1 MADYH
6 YNLDKIDSYNALINI
21 IWGERS
27 NGKSYQLKHK
37 KAIIPYLKSCI
48 EESIQDR
55 DRFILMRRWK
65 EEITAEK
72 IERYFAD
79 IDIHTLTDGKYNCIS
94 YYRKQVY
101 LANYNTETGKTTRGD
116 IIGYVVALS
125 TEQNYAGASYL
136 DVKNIIFEEFMSR
149 SQYLS
154 NEPDKLMNFWNTV
167 DRKRGTTR
175 LWLVGNTI
183 SRVCPY
189 LVDWDLMNIITHQK
203 QGEINIKY
211 LDTGTVD
218 ENNNP
223 IEIKLAI
230 EYCKSSGK
238 SSFSIGK
245 HKDML
250 NKGSWQSDPQPHLP
264 KSKNEYKKMYAIG
277 FEFKEFKF
285 IGELLLDKETKNL
298 CWFIYP
304 YKGEFK
310 KDIIIISDVVKLD
323 RRYQRNIYDLTIKSE
338 RLKSIL
344 STFRENN
351 IFYCSDLVGTDFKQ
365 CIDFSIRR

>member
-101 LANYNTETGKTTRGD
+101 LANYDVETGKTTRGD
-116 IIGYVVALS
+116 LIGYVVALS
-125 TEQNYAGASYL
+125 TEQHYAGASYL
-136 DVKNIIFEEFMSR
+136 DVTNIIFEEFMSR
-149 SQYLS
+149 SVYLA
-154 NEPDKLMNFWNTV
+154 NEPDKLMNFFNTV
-167 DRKRGTTR
+167 DRKRGVVK
-175 LWLVGNTI
+175 LWLIGNTI

-189 LVDWDLMNIITHQK
+189 LVDWDLLKIITTQK
-203 QGEINIKY
+203 QGTIITKY
-211 LDTGTVD
+211 LETGTYKD
-218 ENNNP
+218 NGEP
-223 IEIKLAI
+223 ILVKIAV
-230 EYCKSSGK
+230 EYCKSSGRT
-238 SSFSIGK
+238 SYSIGK

-250 NKGSWQSDPQPHLP
+250 NKGSWQSDPQPLLER
-264 KSKNEYKKMYAIG
+264 SYKDYKVFYRIG
-277 FEFKEFKF
+277 FEYKEFRF
-285 IGELLLDKETKNL
+285 IGELLKDPVTHDFI
-298 CWFIYP
+298 WFIKP
-304 YKGEFK
+304 YNKEFK
-310 KDIIIISDVVKLD
+310 KELIVFSDVIKSD
-323 RRYQRNIYDLTIKSE
+323 YHYQRNIYDLTIKSE
-338 RLKSIL
+338 RLERIL
-344 STFRENN
+344 ATFRESN
-351 IFYCSDLVGTDFKQ
+351 IFYSSDLVGTDFKQ
-365 CIDFSIRR
+365 AIDFSIRK

>member
-6 YNLDKIDSYNALINI
+6 YNLDDIDSKNALINI

-27 NGKSYQLKHK
+27 NGKSWQVKHK
-37 KAIIPYLKSCI
+37 KGILPYLKSCI
-48 EESIQDR
+48 NESIQDR

-65 EEITAEK
+65 EEITNEK

-79 IDIHTLTDGKYNCIS
+79 IDVCGLTDNKYNCIS
-94 YYRKQVY
+94 YYRKQLY
-101 LANYNTETGKTTRGD
+101 LANYNPETGKTTKGD

-149 SQYLS
+149 SQYLA

-189 LVDWDLMNIITHQK
+189 LVEWDLMSIITHQK
-203 QGEINIKY
+203 QGNIDIKY
-211 LDTGTVD
+211 LGTGTED
-218 ENNNP
+218 KDGN
-223 IEIKLAI
+223 EIQVKLAI

-238 SSFSIGK
+238 TSYSIGK

-264 KSKNEYKKMYAIG
+264 KSLKMYKKLYTIG
-277 FEFKEFKF
+277 FEFKEFRF
-285 IGELLLDKETKNL
+285 VGDLLCDKETKNI

-304 YKGEFK
+304 TKKEFK
-310 KDIIIISDVVKLD
+310 KNEIIISDVVKLD
-323 RRYQRNIYDLTIKSE
+323 KRYQRNIYDLTIKSD
-338 RLKSIL
+338 RLRAIL

-351 IFYCSDLVGTDFKQ
+351 IFYCTDLVGTDFKQ
-365 CIDFSIRR
+365 CIDFTIRK